1 MAEALSLRMAVVVAV
16 GVPPSCSLNKKEEE
30 EGVGKGG
37 NLLRTRSSVFLVL
50 LCLYMHKRSFYQ
62 DRLGTN
68 KHSDNH
74 STKRAPMPIYLCRS
88 GRGKGRGEGR
98 RRQFRVVSTTLV
110 QDEVGTDSAP
120 NAVLHAGDTG
130 DSPPQ
135 LLT

>member
-1 MAEALSLRMAVVVAV
+1 MAVVVAV

-50 LCLYMHKRSFYQ
+50 LCLYMQKRSLYQ

-74 STKRAPMPIYLCRS
+74 STQRAPTSIYLCRS
-88 GRGKGRGEGR
+88 GRGKGKGKGEGR

-130 DSPPQ
+130 DAPSQ